1 MTPFAWTLLLYDD
14 VSQDVA
20 SEPRGNNVP
29 SSPLST
35 CGLQSFLFFHLFHL
49 SIMYYFIFSVS
60 LFFSNYVCLLL
71 LASFS
76 CYLFAGIIS
85 GHIYIQ

>member
-1 MTPFAWTLLLYDD
+1 MRVTIFSL
-14 VSQDVA
+14 
-20 SEPRGNNVP
+20 
-29 SSPLST
+29 
-35 CGLQSFLFFHLFHL
+35 FHLFHL

-60 LFFSNYVCLLL
+60 LFFYVRLLL